1 MRDSASRQDHMIDL
15 HIEKTVLEGFSIPD
29 QPRIAS
35 VVQREL
41 HRLLSQ
47 GELPAILKQ
56 NGSIEQ
62 LDGTSFQAKAGESI
76 ESTGIQ
82 IAHSLYGGLKR

>member
-1 MRDSASRQDHMIDL
+1 M
-15 HIEKTVLEGFSIPD
+15 EGFSLPD

-47 GELPAILKQ
+47 GELPAILRQ

-62 LDGTSFQAKAGESI
+62 LDGASFQTKASESI
-76 ESTGIQ
+76 ESTGVQ
-82 IAHSLYGGLKR
+82 IARSLYRGLKR

>member
-1 MRDSASRQDHMIDL
+1 MIDL
-15 HIEKTVLEGFSIPD
+15 HIEKMVLEGFSLPD

-47 GELPAILKQ
+47 GEPPWILKQ

-62 LDGTSFQAKAGESI
+62 LDGGSFQAKAGEGI
-76 ESTGIQ
+76 ESTGNQ
-82 IAHSLYGGLKR
+82 IAQSLYGGLKQ